1 MSGTQEVGGFLL
13 TNTYRNVKLAGR
25 EPPASDLAGTGS
37 CFDQTVLSIGRAG
50 THRQVKF
57 GPGELPQW
65 YKTSLQYRF
74 PIDKPDPNAYLKKG
88 EGELI
93 KTRGPTSPKL
103 PVPPR
108 AGAFDVRENPCNTA
122 LRRFYERGDLPLQI
136 DHRAAKNALVWK
148 VSIDKLDYHHYLPI
162 FFDGIRE
169 TQEPYRFVAVKG
181 VEDLLKAGGNKIL
194 PVIPQLI
201 IPLKAALNTREPSI
215 ICITLQLL
223 QKLIMSAELV
233 GEALVPYYR
242 QLLPIF
248 NLYKLRNRNLG
259 DGIDYAQ
266 KSHDCIGELVSETLT
281 LLETK
286 GGEDAFIN
294 IKYMIPTYE
303 SCVNA
308 A

>member
-1 MSGTQEVGGFLL
+1 MTGTQEVGGLLL
-13 TNTYRNVKLAGR
+13 TNTYRNVKLAGK
-25 EPPASDLAGTGS
+25 EPPPCDYTGTGS
-37 CFDQTVLSIGRAG
+37 CFDQTVLPGGRAG
-50 THRQVKF
+50 THKLLKF
-57 GPGELPQW
+57 APGELPQW
-65 YKTSLQYRF
+65 YKTNCQYRF
-74 PIDKPDPNAYLKKG
+74 PIAKPDPNQYLKKG

-93 KTRGPTSPKL
+93 KARGPVSPTL
-103 PVPPR
+103 PKPPR
-108 AGAFDVRENPCNTA
+108 AGAFDVRDNPCNTA
-122 LRRFYERGDLPLQI
+122 LRRFYERGDLPLQV

-169 TQEPYRFVAVKG
+169 IQEPYRFIAVKG
-181 VEDLLKAGGNKIL
+181 AEDLLKAGGNKIL

-201 IPLKAALNTREPSI
+201 LPLKAALNTREPSI
-215 ICITLQLL
+215 MCIALQLL
-223 QKLIMSAELV
+223 QKLVLSAELV

-266 KSHDCIGELVSETLT
+266 KSYDCIGELIAETLT

-303 SCVNA
+303 SCLH
-308 A
+308 